1 MGVRYDVGMTSVSRR
16 QWMTLA
22 AAAASARVMGAQ
34 GSPAF
39 KLRYAPRIGWLQ
51 GMPVPQQ
58 LEMYAKAGFRAFEY
72 NGLPTHS
79 MAEIEQ
85 FRKKR
90 DELGMAMGVFVVNRG
105 GWRPTA
111 LPDRSGHG
119 RFLEDLRKAV
129 EIHKVMGNECAT
141 ATSGLGVP
149 HLTFA
154 QQTENCI
161 DVLKRAAEMLDKTN
175 MTLVLEPLN
184 HKVDHAGYFV
194 VYSEHAGEIIAGVN
208 HPRVKILFDMYHQ
221 QISEGNIINHI
232 DQYWDLIGYFQT
244 GDVPGRRE
252 PYTGEMNY
260 QNIFRH
266 IYKKGYKGLLGLEHS
281 MSETGDAGF
290 RKVVD
295 AYRKADSFES

>member
-1 MGVRYDVGMTSVSRR
+1 MKISRR
-16 QWMTLA
+16 HLLSGAALA
-22 AAAASARVMGAQ
+22 APLSPVRAQSAASPFR
-34 GSPAF
+34 
-39 KLRYAPRIGWLQ
+39 LRYAPRIGWVQ
-51 GMPVPQQ
+51 GLSVPQQ
-58 LEMYAKAGFRAFEY
+58 REWDAKSGFTAFEY
-72 NGLPTHS
+72 NGLPGHS
-79 MAEIEQ
+79 LSEIEG

-90 DELGMAMGVFVVNRG
+90 DELKLAMGVFVVNRG
-105 GWRPTA
+105 GWKPVS
-111 LPDRSGHG
+111 LPDRSGHA
-119 RFLEDLRKAV
+119 RFLEDVKKAV
-129 EIHKVMGNECAT
+129 EIHKVMENECAT
-141 ATSGLGVP
+141 VTSGLSVP

-161 DVLKRAAEMLDKTN
+161 EGLKRAAEIVEKTK
-175 MTLVLEPLN
+175 MVLVLEPLN

-194 VYSEHAGEIIAGVN
+194 VYSEHAGEIIGGVN
-208 HPRVKILFDMYHQ
+208 HPQVKILFDMYHQ

-266 IYKKGYKGLLGLEHS
+266 IHGKGYKGLIGLEHG
-281 MSETGDAGF
+281 MSQTGEAGF

-295 AYRKADSFES
+295 AYRKADAWQS

>member
-1 MGVRYDVGMTSVSRR
+1 MTLIDRRGWLATAAGAVTTSV
-16 QWMTLA
+16 LH
-22 AAAASARVMGAQ
+22 AQ
-34 GSPAF
+34 DTPAF

-51 GMPVPQQ
+51 GMTVPQQ
-58 LEMYAKAGFRAFEY
+58 LEAYAKAGFRAFEH
-72 NGLPTHS
+72 NGLPSHS
-79 MAEIEQ
+79 TADIGQ

-90 DELGMAMGVFVVNRG
+90 EELGMAMGVFVVNRG

-111 LPDRSGHG
+111 LPDRSGHS
-119 RFLEDLRKAV
+119 RFLEDVRKAV
-129 EIHKVMGNECAT
+129 EIHGIMGNECAT
-141 ATSGLGVP
+141 VTSGLGVP

-154 QQTENCI
+154 QQTQNCI
-161 DVLKRAAEMLDKTN
+161 EALKRAAELVEKTS

-194 VYSEHAGEIIAGVN
+194 SYSEHAGEIIGGVN

-221 QISEGNIINHI
+221 QITEGNIINHI

-266 IYKKGYKGLLGLEHS
+266 LHRKGYKGLIGLEHG
-281 MSETGDAGF
+281 MSSPGEAGF
-290 RKVVD
+290 KKVVE
-295 AYRKADSFES
+295 AYRKADAFES